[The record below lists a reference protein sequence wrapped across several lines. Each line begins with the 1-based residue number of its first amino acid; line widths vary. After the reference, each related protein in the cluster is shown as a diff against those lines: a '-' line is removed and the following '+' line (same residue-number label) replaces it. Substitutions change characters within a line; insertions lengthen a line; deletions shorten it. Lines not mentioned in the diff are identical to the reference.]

1 MFGTKKNN
9 LEKKLKLTLSS
20 IDLKNDFKKRLL
32 SQQSSSD
39 LKGFRKG
46 KAPLDVI
53 EKYYGDQIKQRLIMD
68 LMGDAFYKKISEEN
82 IPVVGQPSFS
92 PQSFDIEKDIK
103 FEVSYEIYPDFS
115 LSKMGSLSFKKPIS
129 KVSSEDVKKAT
140 DLILKRYG
148 KAEPINEKSKNGN
161 FVKIDFE
168 GFLNGEKFDGGE
180 ASDYSLELGSNTM
193 IPGFEEQIVGMKS
206 SETKEIEVTFPE
218 DYQAENLKGQKVMF
232 KINMKEVSE
241 LKLPDLDEEFFKTIN
256 MDVKTKEEFEKKVE
270 EQLQTD
276 LTASLKT
283 KTKQRIFDA
292 FESSNQIDIPKSMII
307 SEANNLRKNTVQQMG
322 LDINK
327 LEEDKFPLEN
337 FTDNALKR
345 VRLGVLINKLIE
357 ENNIAVDKD
366 SLKKEIEDKSKS
378 FKDPEQYVNW
388 IYGNEEQLKNIES
401 LILEDKV
408 AEYLENKSKV
418 DEEELS
424 FEEVVSM
431 G

>member
-1 MFGTKKNN
+1 
-9 LEKKLKLTLSS
+9 
-20 IDLKNDFKKRLL
+20 
-32 SQQSSSD
+32 
-39 LKGFRKG
+39 
-46 KAPLDVI
+46 
-53 EKYYGDQIKQRLIMD
+53 
-68 LMGDAFYKKISEEN
+68 
-82 IPVVGQPSFS
+82 
-92 PQSFDIEKDIK
+92 
-103 FEVSYEIYPDFS
+103 
-115 LSKMGSLSFKKPIS
+115 
-129 KVSSEDVKKAT
+129 
-140 DLILKRYG
+140 
-148 KAEPINEKSKNGN
+148 
-161 FVKIDFE
+161 
-168 GFLNGEKFDGGE
+168 
-180 ASDYSLELGSNTM
+180 
-193 IPGFEEQIVGMKS
+193 
-206 SETKEIEVTFPE
+206 
-218 DYQAENLKGQKVMF
+218 
-232 KINMKEVSE
+232 MKEVSE

-378 FKDPEQYVNW
+378 FKDPERYMVM
-388 IYGNEEQLKNIES
+388 KNNSKILS
-401 LILEDKV
+401 LL
-408 AEYLENKSKV
+408 
-418 DEEELS
+418 
-424 FEEVVSM
+424 F
-431 G
+431 